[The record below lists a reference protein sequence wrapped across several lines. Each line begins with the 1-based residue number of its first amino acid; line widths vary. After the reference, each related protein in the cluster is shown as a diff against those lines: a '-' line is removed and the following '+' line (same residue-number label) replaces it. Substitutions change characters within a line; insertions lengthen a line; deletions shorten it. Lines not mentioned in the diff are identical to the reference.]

1 LGRYLLAW
9 FPMILIAAANG
20 ALREAWLV
28 PRFGEHAARQVSTL
42 LLVALLAIY
51 IGIVLRIWPIV
62 SGGRAIAVGALWLVL
77 TLVFEFALG
86 RLVSGLSWQQMF
98 AEYDLAA
105 GRLWVLVPIWVSVAP
120 YFFFRLW
127 ARRLTPFVCVVRP
140 SRREDPRC
148 RVRWPDRPRG
158 AADTRP
164 GGIPTLSRAFPF

>member
-28 PRFGEHAARQVSTL
+28 PRLGENTARQVSTL
-42 LLVALLAIY
+42 LLVGLLAIY
-51 IGIVLRIWPIV
+51 IAIVTRTWAIV
-62 SGGRAIAVGALWLVL
+62 SGRQAIGIGALWLVL

-86 RLVSGLSWQQMF
+86 RLVGELSWRQQL

-105 GRLWVLVPIWVSVAP
+105 GRLWALVPIWVTVAP

-127 ARRLTPFVCVVRP
+127 R
-140 SRREDPRC
+140 
-148 RVRWPDRPRG
+148 
-158 AADTRP
+158 AA
-164 GGIPTLSRAFPF
+164 